1 VWIGFGGYMR
11 GLGFLFWL
19 SFLDSG
25 DISQFVGEM
34 FCLRDGQLS
43 RKQFYVGQIVVYTI
57 LAIIIAPIFLVVLYK
72 TDLWKMDESVLQK
85 VVWAVVYFTITPVQ
99 LSAFIR
105 RLNDAAVTRLIALV
119 LLFPLVGNV
128 LATLIGA
135 VLPTNYGVERYY

>member
-1 VWIGFGGYMR
+1 MWIGFGGYMR

-19 SFLDSG
+19 SFLDPG

-119 LLFPLVGNV
+119 LIFPLVGNV